1 MSSIDDLSNGS
12 AVGRSHSVGGPP
24 GKKASTGF
32 GSPGSDATVR
42 RIDLND
48 ILIKH
53 QEATF
58 FVRVEGNALLASG
71 IADNDVVIVDRSIT
85 PYSGCIVMAVV
96 EGEHILRRFLKDDKG
111 SRLEADDPAIA
122 PYTPSEDE
130 PIVVWGVVTFT
141 IKSMLP

>member
-1 MSSIDDLSNGS
+1 MHSVNDLPSGS
-12 AVGRSHSVGGPP
+12 AAGRSTSVASPP

-48 ILIKH
+48 VLIKH

-58 FVRVEGNALLASG
+58 FVRVDGNALLASG
-71 IADNDVVIVDRSIT
+71 IADDDVLLVDRSIT
-85 PYSGCIVMAVV
+85 AYSGCIVMAVV
-96 EGEHILRRFLKDDKG
+96 DGEHLLRRFFKDYRG
-111 SRLEADDPAIA
+111 MRLEADDPEIK
-122 PYTPSEDE
+122 PYE
-130 PIVVWGVVTFT
+130 PREGDSIEVWGVVTFT